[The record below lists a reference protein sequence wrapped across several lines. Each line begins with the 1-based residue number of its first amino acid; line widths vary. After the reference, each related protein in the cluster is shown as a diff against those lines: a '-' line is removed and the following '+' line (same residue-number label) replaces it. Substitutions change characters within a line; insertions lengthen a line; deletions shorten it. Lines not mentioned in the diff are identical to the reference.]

1 MGRNLAP
8 KNDTRPVPEGT
19 WLMAMQTHG
28 ASGNDHAHEF
38 AIDRRRAEF
47 VDADVERSF
56 LDAIAGSEIKDSVPP
71 TCSVVSAERN
81 SPSCCRKPMF
91 RVPVCWP
98 NACDEPLPMPASTV
112 PREG

>member
-1 MGRNLAP
+1 
-8 KNDTRPVPEGT
+8 
-19 WLMAMQTHG
+19 MAMQTHG